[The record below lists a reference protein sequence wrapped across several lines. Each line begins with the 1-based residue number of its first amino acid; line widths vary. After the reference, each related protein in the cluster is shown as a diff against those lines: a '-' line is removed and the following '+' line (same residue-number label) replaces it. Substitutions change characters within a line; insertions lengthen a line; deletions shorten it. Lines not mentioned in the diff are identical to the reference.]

1 MKTKLLAL
9 ARRNF
14 CRPYIPLST
23 QRHNIRAWAR
33 AVHRLGDKWLLAQTI
48 NSTTKENANA

>member
-1 MKTKLLAL
+1 MNSTLLRI

-14 CRPYIPLST
+14 CRDYIPRAT

-33 AVHRLGDKWLLAQTI
+33 SLRLLGDKWLLAQPI
-48 NSTTKENANA
+48 NQTANK